1 MLENKLSVSYF
12 YLSPN
17 SFSFPLFILDTRLY
31 LFITDYAITLPVV
44 LPVRLHLTC
53 CKIPS
58 VSTDRRQSMRI
69 YLLTLC
75 SFIPSVLLFET
86 EVGYLFYFDS
96 LVICI
101 NLSCSVSDFIRYL
114 HQISVLLFET
124 ECI

>member
-1 MLENKLSVSYF
+1 M
-12 YLSPN
+12 
-17 SFSFPLFILDTRLY
+17 
-31 LFITDYAITLPVV
+31 
-44 LPVRLHLTC
+44 C
-53 CKIPS
+53 
-58 VSTDRRQSMRI
+58 I

-75 SFIPSVLLFET
+75 SFIPSVLLFKT

-114 HQISVLLFET
+114 HQILVLLFET